1 MPFASPDERYVTRDG
16 VDLAVHD
23 HGGDGPPLLLLHG
36 AGRTLADWAAVAPL
50 LTPRHRVIAMDLRAH
65 GRSGSGAWTFP
76 AVLADVA
83 AVLDALDVPR
93 AVPVG
98 HSLGGMVAV
107 RYALDHPETPG
118 AVNLD
123 GHGYGRPEQYVG
135 LDPEYVGRRLEE
147 IRGFAARAA
156 GRILPASD
164 MAAVLGGQRAMA
176 EGLGIARDLF
186 DEGLRRSLAERADG
200 MRWLRPEREPAAP
213 DAGGHGRA
221 RPVPPLPTRAQPPA
235 DLPSGTPQPAH
246 TRPAVVRRTH
256 VRLRRGAAPGSAR
269 AGTDAALCHG
279 RGHRRDA
286 RDAPRTA
293 RRRRGTDP
301 LVHRPHHTFPLTSAS

>member
-1 MPFASPDERYVTRDG
+1 MSFASPAERYVTREG

-65 GRSGSGAWTFP
+65 GRSGGGAWTFP

-83 AVLDALDVPR
+83 AVLDALAVPH

-107 RYALDHPETPG
+107 RYALDHPETPA

-156 GRILPASD
+156 GRVLPGPD

-176 EGLGIARDLF
+176 EGLGIPRDLF
-186 DEGLRRSLAERADG
+186 DEGLRRSLAEREDG
-200 MRWLRPEREPAAP
+200 MRWLRPEREPALQMLAAMDELDLFP
-213 DAGGHGRA
+213 LYRRTRSPLLICRAA
-221 RPVPPLPTRAQPPA
+221 RPNPPTPGLPWFDELMSAYAEGLNRDLRELARTQPHVTVEDIDA
-235 DLPSGTPQPAH
+235 THAMLLE
-246 TRPAVVRRTH
+246 RPGDV
-256 VRLRRGAAPGSAR
+256 AARILSF
-269 AGTDAALCHG
+269 AA
-279 RGHRRDA
+279 
-286 RDAPRTA
+286 RTA
-293 RRRRGTDP
+293 P
-301 LVHRPHHTFPLTSAS
+301 SF